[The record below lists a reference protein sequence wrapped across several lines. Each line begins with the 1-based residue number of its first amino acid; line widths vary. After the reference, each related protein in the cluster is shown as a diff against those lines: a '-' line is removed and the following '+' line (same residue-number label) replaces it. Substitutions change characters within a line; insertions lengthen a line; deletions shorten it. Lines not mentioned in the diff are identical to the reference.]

1 MLIRYYLVSLASPS
15 QALEFI
21 GFGLLHVLV
30 LVDVQDELHFDGVDH
45 ADHPPVST
53 QFGFLSG
60 TVHSG
65 TQSSYITES
74 PGQVAPPFDAGGLL
88 Q

>member
-1 MLIRYYLVSLASPS
+1 MEL
-15 QALEFI
+15 I
-21 GFGLLHVLV
+21 GFGLVHVLV
-30 LVDVQDELHFDGVDH
+30 LVSIQDELHVNGVDQE
-45 ADHPPVST
+45 DHPPVST